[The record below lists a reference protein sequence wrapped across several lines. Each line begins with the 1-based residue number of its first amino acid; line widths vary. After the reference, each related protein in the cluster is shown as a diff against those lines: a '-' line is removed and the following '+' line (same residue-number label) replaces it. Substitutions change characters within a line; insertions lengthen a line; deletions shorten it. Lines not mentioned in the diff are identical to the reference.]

1 MNTEITVEN
10 TRKQHIMQHMTT
22 NEEHP
27 VAAIVRDVMQREEIL
42 WNGSS
47 NMWTL
52 SQHVLVE
59 MLRRAYD
66 EGTKEAVE
74 AVEK

>member
-1 MNTEITVEN
+1 
-10 TRKQHIMQHMTT
+10 MTS
-22 NEEHP
+22 EREHP

-47 NMWTL
+47 DMWTL
-52 SQHVLVE
+52 SQHVLVD
-59 MLRRAYD
+59 MLRRAYA

-74 AVEK
+74 GGEK